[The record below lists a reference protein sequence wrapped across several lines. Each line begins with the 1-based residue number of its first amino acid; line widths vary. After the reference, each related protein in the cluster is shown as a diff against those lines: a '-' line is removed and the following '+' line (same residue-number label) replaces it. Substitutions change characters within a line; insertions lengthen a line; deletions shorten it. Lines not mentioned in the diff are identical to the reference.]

1 MAHSQYQK
9 TKLVLY
15 IRVLASQCALQAPKI
30 VGKKDFTLALA
41 AAHFRSRDHQHITS
55 GKRLRG
61 QVGSENV
68 NFCCYSNVFML
79 TYWVRGVRKSSTKKC
94 WRNMWMASKEK
105 RRNKCVTEQQV
116 MDLICGH
123 NGHSQNAKDF
133 GCSYFFLA
141 LKKESIPNDS

>member
-9 TKLVLY
+9 TKLVQY

-79 TYWVRGVRKSSTKKC
+79 TYWVSGVRKVQKSSD
-94 WRNMWMASKEK
+94 
-105 RRNKCVTEQQV
+105 V
-116 MDLICGH
+116 IYG
-123 NGHSQNAKDF
+123 
-133 GCSYFFLA
+133 
-141 LKKESIPNDS
+141 